1 MKNALEK
8 HTNPYIVYIVTAFN
22 HLNITRDYNF
32 LHINT
37 SLL

>member
-1 MKNALEK
+1 MKNALEN
-8 HTNPYIVYIVTAFN
+8 TQTRTLYIVTAFN

>member
-8 HTNPYIVYIVTAFN
+8 HTNPYIVYCDGIYN